1 MKKKSEEATGLRES
15 ATGIG
20 TIYDTNGN
28 VLESSVDIR
37 AAAAYRGIEVPNAGS
52 GSYDDVFKNMGFDEV
67 KVIDWTS
74 SAGDWCF
81 GVRLKKNWFR
91 AYQSNRY
98 PRYGFLYSI
107 DNSRAFKSFEDAA
120 NHII

>member
-1 MKKKSEEATGLRES
+1 MAEDATGIRES
-15 ATGIG
+15 STGIG

-28 VLESSVDIR
+28 VVESSVDIR
-37 AAAAYRGIEVPNAGS
+37 AAAADRGIVVPNAGS
-52 GSYDDVFKNMGFDEV
+52 GSYDEIFKMMGFDEI

-81 GVRLKKNWFR
+81 GVKFKNKWFR
-91 AYQSNRY
+91 AFQENIY
-98 PRYGFLYSI
+98 PRYGFLYQI

-120 NHII
+120 NHNI